1 MPSLNRVQ
9 LIGRLGKDPD
19 ERHTN
24 KGKKYC
30 TFSVAV
36 GRRWKDKEGEL
47 HEETDW
53 FNVEAWGKL
62 AEICVSYL
70 EKGKLVFLEGALRT
84 RRYEQEGVTRYF
96 TTVILRN
103 MQMLDRK
110 KPDPIIEESEEE
122 SQE

>member
-9 LIGRLGKDPD
+9 LIGRLGKDPE
-19 ERHTN
+19 ERHTS

-30 TFSVAV
+30 TFSIAV
-36 GRRWKDKEGEL
+36 DRRWKDKEGEL

-70 EKGKLVFLEGALRT
+70 EKGKLVFLEGALST
-84 RRYEQEGVTRYF
+84 RRYEKEGVTRYF